1 MAIIERPNISINMH
15 ILRSAITRNELEKTA
30 DETFGDLVKA
40 VVDVRRG
47 VMAIGGELHSDE
59 EALLLQDGSTQQD
72 LWGINLY
79 PSQQGEAMIEFDSM
93 INVRPSHGNR
103 SRTVENP
110 DIRTTIIGLVR
121 KLIVE

>member
-1 MAIIERPNISINMH
+1 MH

-72 LWGINLY
+72 LWGITLY